1 MGAQKNH
8 LNETVLLST
17 QNTCLNYLMYKKIIT
32 FLRTKFVLSEPRTNY
47 SLNDMYFQIKESMYN
62 ANREHKATL
71 SRMEQKFFEEKVRHE
86 VLEN

>member
-1 MGAQKNH
+1 
-8 LNETVLLST
+8 
-17 QNTCLNYLMYKKIIT
+17 
-32 FLRTKFVLSEPRTNY
+32 
-47 SLNDMYFQIKESMYN
+47 MYFQIKESMYN